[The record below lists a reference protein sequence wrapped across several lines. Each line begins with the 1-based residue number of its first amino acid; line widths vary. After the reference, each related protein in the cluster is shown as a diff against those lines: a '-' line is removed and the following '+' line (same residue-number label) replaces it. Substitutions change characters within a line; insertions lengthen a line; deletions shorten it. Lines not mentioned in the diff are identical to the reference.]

1 VKCSFI
7 SDLHLDADTPA
18 RNDAFA
24 AFLAREARRCEELYI
39 LGDLT
44 EVWVGDDDA
53 SAFAEALCEQLLD
66 ASKTCRVYLMHGNR
80 DFLIGEPF
88 AKRCGIQLLADPH
101 VIERNGRRLLLC
113 HGDSLC
119 TDDVAYQ
126 RVRATL
132 RSNQWR
138 RDVLAKSIDERR
150 RLAASMRAQSR
161 ASNANKPSQIMDV
174 APRAVARIVH
184 DHSVDAIAHGH
195 THRPAIHRS
204 VDGPTRYV
212 LGDWDRCGW
221 VLRFDGA
228 FTLQRFPLERRCE
241 I

>member
-1 VKCSFI
+1 MRCSFV

-18 RNDAFA
+18 RNDAFVH
-24 AFLAREARRCEELYI
+24 FLARESRSCDELYI

-44 EVWVGDDDA
+44 DVWVGDDDD
-53 SAFAEALCEQLLD
+53 SAFATMLRQRLSD
-66 ASKTCRVYLMHGNR
+66 ACDGCRVYLMHGNR
-80 DFLIGEPF
+80 DFLIGQAF
-88 AKRCGIQLLADPH
+88 ADRCGIELIGDPH
-101 VIERNGRRLLLC
+101 LIERNGRRLLLC

-132 RSNQWR
+132 RSAEWQ
-138 RDVLAKSIDERR
+138 RDVLSKSITERR
-150 RLAASMRAQSR
+150 SLAASMRVQSR

-174 APRAVARIVH
+174 ARDAVDRTARDRAA
-184 DHSVDAIAHGH
+184 DAIVHGH

-204 VDGPTRYV
+204 GNGPARYV
-212 LGDWDRCGW
+212 LGNWERCGW

-228 FTLQRFPLERRCE
+228 FTLLCFPLERRCE